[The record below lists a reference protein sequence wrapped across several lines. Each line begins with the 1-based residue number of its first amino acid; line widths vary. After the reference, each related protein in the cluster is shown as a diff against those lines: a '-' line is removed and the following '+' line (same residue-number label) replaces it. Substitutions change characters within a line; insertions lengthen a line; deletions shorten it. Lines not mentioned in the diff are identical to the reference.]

1 MKRRLFTIFTL
12 ERCDMATVSHTPK
25 MHDEDKGKD
34 PMGQAKEMGAQ
45 GVEKV
50 KEAAASVTD
59 MAGNA
64 VSTAGK
70 KADDLAA
77 TAGGD
82 LRKWGESLSQNA
94 PHEGMLGQ
102 ASQAVAGTLQESGR
116 YLEHAKFSGM
126 ADDVTMVIKRN
137 PVPAVLIGF
146 SLGFILGRAIRS

>member
-1 MKRRLFTIFTL
+1 
-12 ERCDMATVSHTPK
+12 MASISQTQKTQ
-25 MHDEDKGKD
+25 DENKGKD
-34 PMGQAKEMGAQ
+34 PMGQAKEMGMQ
-45 GVEKV
+45 GAEKA
-50 KEAAASVTD
+50 KDAAASVAD

-64 VSTAGK
+64 ASTVGK
-70 KADDLAA
+70 KADDMAA

-82 LRKWGESLSQNA
+82 IRKWGESLSESA

-102 ASQAVAGTLQESGR
+102 ASQAVAGTLKEGGR
-116 YLEHAKFSGM
+116 YLEQAKFSGM